1 MLSCQQHRHSRE
13 RGNPRSGSPLG
24 NPGVEG
30 CFAYRY
36 LQNRYRLT
44 RRRLVDSEINCQ
56 YLSPDHFQVQV
67 NEISSIFDS
76 LE

>member
-1 MLSCQQHRHSRE
+1 M
-13 RGNPRSGSPLG
+13 
-24 NPGVEG
+24 EG